1 MMLCLSTMA
10 AAGMGNMVSDLA
22 GMTELGI
29 FVHLYTCTCLELFLC
44 TILAL
49 VLHES
54 FIMWSDKPVIPG
66 QWLLSAGNTHDL
78 SGTHSKVQL
87 YVGVTVCPST
97 QAVLK
102 YLQLA

>member
-1 MMLCLSTMA
+1 MLCLSTMA

-66 QWLLSAGNTHDL
+66 QWLSSAGNTHNL
-78 SGTHSKVQL
+78 SGTHPSCILVKVVCLCDLL
-87 YVGVTVCPST
+87 YAHPH
-97 QAVLK
+97 K
-102 YLQLA
+102 